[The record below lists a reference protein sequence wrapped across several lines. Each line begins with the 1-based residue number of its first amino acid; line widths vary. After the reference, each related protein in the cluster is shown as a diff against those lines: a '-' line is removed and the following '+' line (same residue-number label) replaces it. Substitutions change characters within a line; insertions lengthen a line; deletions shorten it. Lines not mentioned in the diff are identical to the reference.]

1 MIEIPFT
8 NSHKEWVKTVY
19 KKLVSKNP
27 EYYKNLYNI
36 EYVQDPMMY
45 LEIYQ
50 EMFAQDFDSILQ
62 NMPSNQID
70 KLNQNLKKYNVD
82 ELFTSY
88 RDSMHKLMSIMP
100 LKFNALLRKR
110 AWEEFPELKDS
121 IIEKESQKYGV
132 PDYYDEESGEVVQG
146 SRFKKSIPE
155 IDKPEVIEEIPQ
167 ESIDE
172 NTDVLAHISSVVKVA
187 KILDLKNRYYFADK
201 LTKYLGKYNV

>member
-1 MIEIPFT
+1 
-8 NSHKEWVKTVY
+8 
-19 KKLVSKNP
+19 
-27 EYYKNLYNI
+27 
-36 EYVQDPMMY
+36 
-45 LEIYQ
+45 
-50 EMFAQDFDSILQ
+50 MFAQDFDSILQ